1 MMAWEMALH
10 MMAFEQEW
18 RRGLDA
24 LALIAETKRA
34 KVSKS
39 CHVVCMKGSGLNT
52 RFFSFVL

>member
-1 MMAWEMALH
+1 MALH
-10 MMAFEQEW
+10 MMAFEKDW

-34 KVSKS
+34 RVSKS